1 MRPIKHIGILTGG
14 GDCPG
19 LNSVI
24 RAITKTAVLK
34 YGIEVIGFMDG
45 FRGLVEN
52 NYVQLDLRRV
62 SGIGHTGGTILGTS
76 NRDNPFNFMT
86 MIRGELQ
93 ATDQSDRAV
102 SNIKHLDLDG
112 LIIIGGDGSLNIA
125 YKFFNE
131 KGINVVGVP
140 KTIDNDLSATD
151 ITFGFIT
158 AVNTA
163 SDALDKLHTT
173 AESHH
178 RVMILEVMGRYAGWI
193 ALYAGMSGSADV
205 ILIPEIPYSLDT
217 IIAKIAQRFRQG
229 KKFSIIVVAE
239 GAHPV
244 GGEMVVQ
251 KLVETSHDPVRLGG
265 IGQKVAEDV
274 SSRLTDIETRVT
286 VLGHL
291 QRGGGPTPYDRILAT
306 RYGVAAVEAF
316 MDGKYGTMVS
326 LQGNNITTVDLQEAI
341 KEIRKVP
348 IDSKLI
354 DAARSIGI
362 TFGDF

>member
-1 MRPIKHIGILTGG
+1 MRDIKHIGILTGG

-34 YGIEVIGFMDG
+34 YGVEVIGFIDG

-86 MIRGELQ
+86 MIQGQLQ
-93 ATDQSDRAV
+93 PTDQSDRAI

-112 LIIIGGDGSLNIA
+112 LIVIGGDGSLNIS
-125 YKFFNE
+125 YKFFE
-131 KGINVVGVP
+131 RGINIVGVP

-205 ILIPEIPYSLDT
+205 ILIPEIPYSLDA
-217 IIAKIAQRFRQG
+217 IVSKIAQRFRQG

-239 GAHPV
+239 GAHPQ

-251 KLVETSHDPVRLGG
+251 SLVPTSHDPVRLGG
-265 IGQKVAEDV
+265 IGQKVADEV
-274 SSRLTDIETRVT
+274 STRLTDIETRVT

-306 RYGVAAVEAF
+306 RYGVAAVDAF
-316 MDGKYGTMVS
+316 MEGKYGTMVS
-326 LQGNNITTVDLQEAI
+326 LQGNSITTVDLQEAI

-348 IDSKLI
+348 VDSKI
-354 DAARSIGI
+354 VDAARSIGI
-362 TFGDF
+362 TFGDY